1 MIGFQRRSG
10 ADLRAKKAGSFFK
23 TAVTIAAAAVGLL
36 SSLHAAAGLLD
47 DDVARK
53 DIKDLR
59 AQTEQQN
66 RDNDAKFLKLEES
79 IKNIGIIGL
88 LNQIEQLNAEIARL
102 RGQIEV
108 LGNQNDQFTKRQKDF
123 YLDIDT
129 RLRKLEGLP
138 PDIAA
143 AAAPTSPAGAGPLAA
158 LPANAVPTS
167 PPALTPTVPTLPRST
182 NPVLNKEQENRAYD
196 VGSNLFRRGDFVA
209 AIRAFETFA
218 KDYPAS
224 GLVSN
229 AQYWIGIG
237 YFNLKDFANARA
249 TQEALVRTFPDSPKA
264 PDALLAIANIQLESG
279 DNGSARNTLEDIIAR
294 FPTSDAAT
302 KARSRLALVK
312 R

>member
-1 MIGFQRRSG
+1 MIVFQRRFG
-10 ADLRAKKAGSFFK
+10 ADLRAQKACSFFK

-66 RDNDAKFLKLEES
+66 RDSDAKFLKLEES

-138 PDIAA
+138 PDTA
-143 AAAPTSPAGAGPLAA
+143 AAAPTSPAGAVPVAA
-158 LPANAVPTS
+158 PPANAVPTS
-167 PPALTPTVPTLPRST
+167 PPALPPTVPTLPRST